1 MRVGEALV
9 TKGNKTMDNRPIGFL
24 DSGLGGLTC
33 IPNLFSE
40 LPEERVIYFG
50 DTARTPYGSK
60 AVSTIRH
67 YAAQIA
73 DFLASQGVKMMVIAC
88 NTITATCLEELR
100 LRFPKTPIIGIIKPA
115 AVKTASICDESNN
128 IGIIATK
135 VTIASDDYNMM
146 IKEQN
151 PHLNVYSKATPA
163 FVPLIEEGIIDN
175 EIMNLTIRYYLDDF
189 IRDNRID
196 TLVLGCTHYPLIRK
210 NIQAIY
216 PQLRIV
222 NPSYEI
228 ISPIRDIL
236 TEQDM
241 LAKENDRENIFYAS
255 DLSENFVNMIQ
266 KVLETEKSDL
276 ILKFKN
282 LDL

>member
-1 MRVGEALV
+1 
-9 TKGNKTMDNRPIGFL
+9 MDNRPIGFF

-33 IPNLFSE
+33 IPNLFRQ
-40 LPEERVIYFG
+40 LPEERIIYFG

-73 DFLASQGVKMMVIAC
+73 DFLAAQNVKMMVIAC
-88 NTITATCLEELR
+88 NTITATCLDELR
-100 LRFPKTPIIGIIKPA
+100 ARYPSIPIIGIISPA
-115 AVKTASICDESNN
+115 AKTIARTCDETNR
-128 IGIIATK
+128 IGVIATK
-135 VTIASDDYNMM
+135 ATIASDDYPRK
-146 IKEQN
+146 ILEKN
-151 PHLNVYSKATPA
+151 PALHVFSKATPA

-175 EIMNLTIRYYLDDF
+175 QIMD
-189 IRDNRID
+189 
-196 TLVLGCTHYPLIRK
+196 LVLGCTHYPIIRS
-210 NIQAIY
+210 NIKRLY
-216 PQLRIV
+216 PALKII

-228 ISPIRDIL
+228 MRPINDSLR
-236 TEQDM
+236 EHDM
-241 LAKENDRENIFYAS
+241 YAAANDRENIFYAS

-266 KVLETEKSDL
+266 KVLEVEESDL

>member
-1 MRVGEALV
+1 
-9 TKGNKTMDNRPIGFL
+9 MDNRPIGFF

-40 LPEERVIYFG
+40 LPQERVIYFG

-60 AVSTIRH
+60 AASTIRH
-67 YAAQIA
+67 YATQIA
-73 DFLASQGVKMMVIAC
+73 DFLASKDVKMMVIAC
-88 NTITATCLEELR
+88 NTITATCLDELR
-100 LRFPKTPIIGIIKPA
+100 ARFPYMPIVGIIKPA
-115 AVKTASICDESNN
+115 AVRVASICDEFSR
-128 IGIIATK
+128 IGVIATK
-135 VTIASDDYNMM
+135 VTIASDDYNTM
-146 IKEQN
+146 IKAQN
-151 PHLNVYSKATPA
+151 PYLKVYSKATPA

-189 IRDNRID
+189 ISENSID
-196 TLVLGCTHYPLIRK
+196 TLVLGCTHYPIIRK
-210 NIQAIY
+210 NIHTIY
-216 PQLRIV
+216 PQLKII

-228 ISPIRDIL
+228 IPRIEEIL
-236 TEQDM
+236 RGKDM
-241 LAKENDRENIFYAS
+241 LAVENDRENIFYAS

>member
-1 MRVGEALV
+1 
-9 TKGNKTMDNRPIGFL
+9 MDNRPIGIF

-33 IPNLFSE
+33 IPNLFGE

-60 AVSTIRH
+60 AISTVKA
-67 YAAQIA
+67 YTNQIA
-73 DFLASQGVKMMVIAC
+73 DFLASKDVKMMVIAC
-88 NTITATCLEELR
+88 NTISATCLPELR
-100 LRFPKTPIIGIIKPA
+100 KRFPEIPILGIINPA
-115 AVKTASICDESNN
+115 AQRIAKKCTDENSV
-128 IGIIATK
+128 GIIATK
-135 VTIASDDYNMM
+135 VTIASG
-146 IKEQN
+146 
-151 PHLNVYSKATPA
+151 VYSETIEAMHPGLHVSSIATPA

-175 EIMNLTIRYYLDDF
+175 EIMDLTIRHYMDGF
-189 IRDNRID
+189 IHENKID

-210 NIQAIY
+210 NLKRIY
-216 PQLRIV
+216 PGLKIV

-228 ISPIRDIL
+228 ISRIETTLKER
-236 TEQDM
+236 DM
-241 LAKENDRENIFYAS
+241 LAFNNDRENIFYAS

-266 KVLETEKSDL
+266 NILDTEKSDL